1 MVDES
6 WEVSGR
12 IMTRLGMLDGI
23 KKNDLLVQ
31 LRSSII
37 QQLNNQHSQK
47 IILKPNQIDKKSRII
62 N

>member
-12 IMTRLGMLDGI
+12 IMTRLGLLDGI

-31 LRSSII
+31 LTEQYNSTT
-37 QQLNNQHSQK
+37 K
-47 IILKPNQIDKKSRII
+47 
-62 N
+62 